1 MPATFDN
8 DFALWLTQHGSE
20 RSVAVNV
27 LEFIHPKWG
36 PGGGVP
42 GSIWVSDYGDVFTA
56 TTEAPVRTFDAQPLG
71 FTADIGADNVST
83 EQRVT
88 LRLDN
93 ANGLVAQQLRSLD
106 DTDLQTAVQVVYRAY
121 LDTDRTAPAIDPL
134 TLFVTNVQMNRL
146 VLEVEGSA
154 DVLPNVSAGIRY
166 TLELFPPMAY
176 L

>member
-27 LEFIHPKWG
+27 LEFIHDKWG
-36 PGGGVP
+36 
-42 GSIWVSDYGDVFTA
+42 GSLWVSDYGDVFTA

-106 DTDLQTAVQVVYRAY
+106 DDDLQDPVQVVYRAY
-121 LDTDRTAPAIDPL
+121 LDTNRSAPAIDPL

-154 DVLPNVSAGIRY
+154 DVLPNMSAGLRY
-166 TLELFPPMAY
+166 TLDDYPPLAY